1 MPSMRP
7 SQYAMLQRSDDG
19 PFLRFERD
27 DYLLELEADEPSPHQ
42 ADDGFEPEED
52 VKDYGI
58 SRVYYSDVPLEDDSP
73 NWHLILEVTSEDLTI
88 YPIYP
93 RAGHVRY
100 GRPKYGNI
108 KSIRITRP
116 VRWPYSHPIHQDDV
130 EVLLSMLPHGLTS
143 DWRHGLGF
151 LYEYRY
157 IAQAVASIQGVR
169 TIQLHGQDG
178 RNDTLV
184 KGDTYIL
191 GVDQFDRL
199 RRQLDRLSQRH
210 QRETAEDKKLVCYA
224 GLLQK
229 ASPENYPARARRL
242 PPDFLAK
249 LAAQGAGPVRLSL
262 KDQKQVAVLTQQNVP
277 TLAKTARRSL
287 FSLKSEIELV
297 TLGELTGAFRKMLES
312 NANESR
318 WQRFLSENPFV
329 LDMAFGYPVKKI
341 SDQPYVGG
349 KNIRGQG
356 GQYSDFLM
364 AAKATGNL
372 ALIEIKHPQ
381 HSLLGKPYRNTF
393 TPSHELS
400 GSVAQVI
407 DQRSVLQR
415 EILAL
420 SHDLEER
427 VHAHAVAAIV
437 IIGRNPSKVIEQR
450 AFEQYRNGLKDV
462 LVITFDE
469 MLERLEGIHK
479 ALAPK
484 PPVVLEPISDEDL
497 PF

>member
-7 SQYAMLQRSDDG
+7 SQYAMQQRTDDG
-19 PFLRFERD
+19 PFLRFERE
-27 DYLLELEADEPSPHQ
+27 DYIGEFEEDMPSPHQ
-42 ADDGFEPEED
+42 ADSGFEPEED
-52 VKDYGI
+52 VEDYGM
-58 SRVYYSDVPLEDDSP
+58 SRVFYSDVPLPDNSP

-93 RAGHVRY
+93 RVGQVRY

-108 KSIRITRP
+108 KSIKITRP
-116 VRWPYSHPIHQDDV
+116 VRWPYSHPVHQDDV
-130 EVLLSMLPHGLTS
+130 EGLLSMLPQGFTK

-157 IAQAVASIQGVR
+157 VVQAVASIQGVKS
-169 TIQLHGQDG
+169 IQLHGQDG
-178 RNDTLV
+178 RNDTVV

-191 GVDQFDRL
+191 GIDQFERL

-229 ASPENYPARARRL
+229 ASPENYPARVKRL
-242 PPDFLAK
+242 APDFLAK
-249 LAAQGAGPVRLSL
+249 LAAQGSGPVRLSL
-262 KDQKQVAVLTQQNVP
+262 KDQKQVAALTQQNVP
-277 TLAKTARRSL
+277 ALAKTAQRAL
-287 FSLKSEIELV
+287 FSLKAEIELV
-297 TLGELTGAFRKMLES
+297 TLGQLIEAFRKMLES
-312 NANESR
+312 NASEGK

-341 SDQPYVGG
+341 SDQPYVDG

-372 ALIEIKHPQ
+372 AVIEIKHHQ

-407 DQRSVLQR
+407 SQRSVLQR

-420 SHDLEER
+420 SHDLDER
-427 VHAHAVAAIV
+427 VHAHHVAAIV
-437 IIGRNPSKVIEQR
+437 IIGRTPSKVSEQR
-450 AFEQYRNGLKDV
+450 AFEQYRNCLKDV

-484 PPVVLEPISDEDL
+484 PPVVLELVEGEDL